1 MQSTLLPSDLAQRS
15 EDAYDV
21 LASEYYVSERHPTC
35 ANFGAIHDAIIDSL
49 RPLVSGDGTYLE
61 VGCGTGKLDRLRSGD
76 GTVLTDLS
84 GSMLQLARRRTSDGI
99 RCERMDAFSP
109 HFRDGSVRGAFAFL
123 GDAYN
128 HPVFFHR
135 VHQMLVNGGHLVFT
149 IPSHTWA
156 TALRSKLQIPLAETI
171 FLHRSGKSVSAPSI
185 TRSVEDQAVL
195 LTDVG
200 FRLLSAETFTL
211 EAAPKVMPSHH
222 VVMAAEQLEVDPMR
236 VPLLDVFIA
245 TRRD

>member
-1 MQSTLLPSDLAQRS
+1 MARPRKNATVMWRQQTELGLLQAVVHAVHSS
-15 EDAYDV
+15 
-21 LASEYYVSERHPTC
+21 SERLGPTQRRRVRC
-35 ANFGAIHDAIIDSL
+35 ARIRVLRLGKTSHLPNFGAIHDAIIDSL

-156 TALRSKLQIPLAETI
+156 TALRS
-171 FLHRSGKSVSAPSI
+171 
-185 TRSVEDQAVL
+185 
-195 LTDVG
+195 
-200 FRLLSAETFTL
+200 
-211 EAAPKVMPSHH
+211 EAADS
-222 VVMAAEQLEVDPMR
+222 AC
-236 VPLLDVFIA
+236 
-245 TRRD
+245 RDHFSSP